1 MIQNKFLFSPDGM
14 AAIPAARIFRLK
26 GVGMPFISGSQAFL
40 EILKEEGVEN
50 IFGNPGS
57 TELPFMDAL
66 QGQTKIRYFLA
77 LHEGIAV
84 SMADAY
90 TVASG
95 KLSAVN
101 VHVSPGLGNSMGMLY
116 NASKS
121 GAPFILT
128 AGQHDQSFII
138 TEPILW
144 SNLAEAARPYV
155 KWSFEIRRL
164 QDLPRAVHRAAK
176 VAMTPPTGP
185 VFLSLPMDVL
195 QAEGEIDLGHPTR
208 VDPLLRSSQGEIQ
221 RAAQVLG
228 GARNPVILAGDA
240 VARGD
245 AHAELARLAE
255 LIGAPVYQQTVSG
268 TCNFPSSHPL
278 SLGPLPRVQSTV
290 RRILEKADVLF
301 AVAADLMTMSLPSEI
316 DPLPPRLQI
325 IHLHLDPWE
334 IGKNYPARV
343 ALLGHP
349 KETLPALEKALKTRL
364 NSTRQKE
371 ARLRLEGIRQ
381 MKEKELLALKEKAGE
396 ERERLPMTPLGLT
409 ETICATL
416 PAHAVLVDEMISSG
430 RDLRTLLKS
439 EDPHGYYGMR
449 GGGIGW
455 GIPAALGVKLA
466 HEDRP
471 VVALI
476 GDGSAMYS
484 YQGLWTAAH
493 YGLAVVFVVC
503 NNRSYR
509 ILKERTHALGGF
521 SAKSDTYIGM
531 DLERPGI
538 DFVGLARA
546 LGVPGERVERT
557 QELGSA
563 LTRALGQ
570 GGPFLIDAL
579 IDPSFK
585 P

>member
-1 MIQNKFLFSPDGM
+1 
-14 AAIPAARIFRLK
+14 
-26 GVGMPFISGSQAFL
+26 MPFISGSQAFL
-40 EILKEEGVEN
+40 EILQDEGVEN

-66 QGQTKIRYFLA
+66 QGQTKIRYFLT

-95 KLSAVN
+95 KLSVVN

-128 AGQHDQSFII
+128 AGQHDQSFIL

-155 KWSFEIRRL
+155 KWSYEIRRF

-176 VAMTPPTGP
+176 AAMTPPTGP

-195 QAEGEIDLGHPTR
+195 KAEGEIDLGLSTR
-208 VDPLLRSSQGEIQ
+208 VDPLLRPSHGQIQ
-221 RAAQVLG
+221 RAAEMLSE
-228 GARNPVILAGDA
+228 AKNPVILAGDA

-255 LIGAPVYQQTVSG
+255 LIGCPVYQQTVSG

-290 RRILEKADVLF
+290 RRILQETDVLF
-301 AVAADLMTMSLPSEI
+301 SVAADLMTMSLPSEI
-316 DPLPPRLQI
+316 DPLPSGLQI
-325 IHLHLDPWE
+325 IHLHPDPWE

-343 ALLGHP
+343 AILGHP
-349 KETLPALEKALKTRL
+349 KETLTDLEKALKTRL
-364 NSTRQKE
+364 DATQQKE
-371 ARLRLEGIRQ
+371 ARRRLEGIRKR
-381 MKEKELLALKEKAGE
+381 KEKELLALKEKARE
-396 ERERLPMTPLGLT
+396 ERERIPMTSLGFT
-409 ETICATL
+409 ETICDAL
-416 PAHAVLVDEMISSG
+416 PAGAVLVDETISSG

-439 EDPHGYYGMR
+439 EDPQSYYGMR

-466 HEDRP
+466 HGRRP

-493 YGLAVVFVVC
+493 YGLAVVFVIC
-503 NNRSYR
+503 NNHSYR

-521 SAKSDTYIGM
+521 SAKSGAYVGM

-546 LGVPGERVERT
+546 LGVPGEHVERT
-557 QELGSA
+557 QELGPV
-563 LTRALGQ
+563 LNKALGQ
-570 GGPFLIDAL
+570 GGPFLVDAL
-579 IDPSFK
+579 IDPSFI